1 MLGVAVTS
9 FVSVSVSVS
18 VGPVVTAV
26 STCVLDRASVEI
38 CGAGGVAVVGVAFS
52 WTGSGRGQ

>member
-9 FVSVSVSVS
+9 FVSVSVS